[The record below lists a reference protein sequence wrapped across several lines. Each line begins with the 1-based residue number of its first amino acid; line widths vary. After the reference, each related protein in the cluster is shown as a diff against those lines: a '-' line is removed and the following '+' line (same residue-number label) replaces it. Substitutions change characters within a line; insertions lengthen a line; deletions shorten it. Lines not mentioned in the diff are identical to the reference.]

1 MVYLVLFLLMLIGI
15 YVYDVKGFQKKK
27 LEFFYFIL
35 ILLSFTSGLSYR
47 LGTDILSYE
56 ASYED
61 YLTLQDIDSWGYF
74 TSMDNRMPLWVF
86 ISSFFRTLGLP
97 FVAFHLFQTMIVNLA
112 VGYVVKKYSNA
123 WFTVLVLYYV
133 TLFPMFNYEIMRE
146 SYAVS
151 VFLFSIPY
159 LLHSQYL
166 KYYICAFIAF
176 GFHLSAFVLFLV
188 PFVNIIPNN
197 KWGVA
202 LGMLVPL
209 MIIVFA
215 NFFTSN
221 LLLLLDVD
229 LFQEQATSYFSDER
243 YATSKMS
250 LSFLVNIFFF
260 VIFPFVLYLKYV
272 HDKERKLISIFRLIV
287 IFSIVYCCTIVV
299 PIFYRINNYFTV
311 FIFIYLAGMVT
322 SKKSLLGLS
331 TSIINP
337 IGRLMLVLFVI
348 TKIYVFFSS
357 SIGDSS
363 FPSYR
368 RYYPYSSVFTKQL
381 DQERERIYYVLSF

>member
-86 ISSFFRTLGLP
+86 ISSFFHTLGLP

-146 SYAVS
+146 SFAVS

-188 PFVNIIPNN
+188 PLINVIPTN
-197 KWGVA
+197 KWGRTIG
-202 LGMLVPL
+202 LLLPL
-209 MIIVFA
+209 LIIVFA
-215 NFFTSN
+215 NIFSSN
-221 LLLLLDVD
+221 LLMLLEVD
-229 LFQEQATSYFSDER
+229 LFEEQANFYFSNER
-243 YATSKMS
+243 YATSRMS
-250 LSFLVNIFFF
+250 LSFLINIFFYIFLPFALFNKFKYEGEGKLLDIYRLVVIF
-260 VIFPFVLYLKYV
+260 VI
-272 HDKERKLISIFRLIV
+272 
-287 IFSIVYCCTIVV
+287 VYSCTIIV

-311 FIFIYLAGMVT
+311 FLLIYLAG
-322 SKKSLLGLS
+322 LLNCRKALLCLS
-331 TSIINP
+331 SRCLNP
-337 IGRLMLVLFVI
+337 IGRIVLALFVMS
-348 TKIYVFFSS
+348 KIYIFFTS

-368 RYYPYSSVFTKQL
+368 RYYPYSSVFTKQM
-381 DQERERIYYVLSF
+381 DKEREYIYYVLSF

>member
-1 MVYLVLFLLMLIGI
+1 MF
-15 YVYDVKGFQKKK
+15 
-27 LEFFYFIL
+27 
-35 ILLSFTSGLSYR
+35 R
-47 LGTDILSYE
+47 L
-56 ASYED
+56 
-61 YLTLQDIDSWGYF
+61 Q
-74 TSMDNRMPLWVF
+74 
-86 ISSFFRTLGLP
+86 
-97 FVAFHLFQTMIVNLA
+97 
-112 VGYVVKKYSNA
+112 
-123 WFTVLVLYYV
+123 
-133 TLFPMFNYEIMRE
+133 
-146 SYAVS
+146 
-151 VFLFSIPY
+151 
-159 LLHSQYL
+159 L
-166 KYYICAFIAF
+166 KRA
-176 GFHLSAFVLFLV
+176 
-188 PFVNIIPNN
+188 
-197 KWGVA
+197 
-202 LGMLVPL
+202 
-209 MIIVFA
+209 
-215 NFFTSN
+215 N

-287 IFSIVYCCTIVV
+287 IFFIVYCCTIVV

>member
-1 MVYLVLFLLMLIGI
+1 MVYLFLFLLILIGI
-15 YVYDVKGFQKKK
+15 YVYDIKGFSKKK
-27 LEFFYFIL
+27 LEFFYFVL

-47 LGTDILSYE
+47 LGTDVLNYE
-56 ASYED
+56 AFYED
-61 YLTLQDIDSWGYF
+61 YLPFQDINSWSYF
-74 TSMDNRMPLWVF
+74 TSIDNRMPLWVF
-86 ISSFFRTLGLP
+86 VSSLFRTFGLP
-97 FVAFHLFQTMIVNLA
+97 FFVFHLFQTMTINLA
-112 VGYVVKKYSNA
+112 VGYVVKKYSND

-133 TLFPMFNYEIMRE
+133 ALFPMFNYEIMRE
-146 SYAVS
+146 SFAIS
-151 VFLFSIPY
+151 VFLFSISY
-159 LLHSQYL
+159 LIHREYL